1 MKKLLILTAVAAL
14 AVSANADVA
23 WSWWLNKADKKT
35 DISLGIVNEC
45 ASVSTLEISLLYGSS
60 PVDNGFQWSIF
71 GINDSKKA
79 EVLQLSWWFN
89 RGDESCAQVACVN
102 TAKKNVFNLG
112 FINFAESS
120 KIQIGLLNFDK
131 NGFLPFF
138 PFFNLDK
145 SLFTSEKKDKK

>member
-1 MKKLLILTAVAAL
+1 MKKILVLSSVVAL
-14 AVSANADVA
+14 AVSVQADVT
-23 WSWWLNKADKKT
+23 WSWWLNKADAKT
-35 DISLGIVNEC
+35 DISVGIVNEC

-60 PVDNGFQWSIF
+60 PVESGAQWSIF

-79 EVLQLSWWFN
+79 NVLQFSWWFN

-102 TAKKNVFNLG
+102 TAKNNVFDLG
-112 FINFAESS
+112 FLNFAETS

-131 NGFLPFF
+131 NGFLPLF

-145 SLFTSEKKDKK
+145 SLFTSAESKK